1 MTRDTASTP
10 RSMAGAAAGTEI
22 GPLVLLEVAEGWTGE
37 INAVAKDILEV
48 AILTDRTAQ
57 DGGDE
62 ARRLRRATG
71 RLARKLHGQLGVAR
85 DWHRAVSEKGAL
97 DGAHLRQ
104 ALDDLGQAV
113 DRASIMLLETD
124 IVLATPYCAGTRSLG
139 AQDASPANGRR
150 RGRREPEPFTR
161 AQAVA
166 QTAAERRERPKGVP
180 ATTRDPEIVSR
191 RARAA

>member
-1 MTRDTASTP
+1 MTRDIASTP
-10 RSMAGAAAGTEI
+10 RSITSAAVGTEI
-22 GPLVLLEVAEGWTGE
+22 GPLVLLEFAEAWTGE

-48 AILTDRTAQ
+48 AILTDRTAH

-85 DWHRAVSEKGAL
+85 YWHRVVSEKGAL

-104 ALDDLGQAV
+104 ALDDLRQAV

-124 IVLATPYCAGTRSLG
+124 IVLATPYCAGTRLLG

-150 RGRREPEPFTR
+150 RPR
-161 AQAVA
+161 
-166 QTAAERRERPKGVP
+166 
-180 ATTRDPEIVSR
+180 
-191 RARAA
+191 